1 MMNPIK
7 TNKLL
12 DSLKSFEDRPAI
24 LVKIHNKPTII
35 MSIKEFFL
43 RDYLDSKNIYGEIKN
58 LKTNIN
64 ECDQD
69 DFEENSGSFI
79 SV

>member
-1 MMNPIK
+1 MNPVK
-7 TNKLL
+7 TNNLL

-24 LVKIHNKPTII
+24 LVKINDNPTII
-35 MSIKEFFL
+35 MSLRECFL
-43 RDYLDSKNIYGEIKN
+43 KDYLDSRNIYGDIKN
-58 LKTNIN
+58 LKTIIH
-64 ECDQD
+64 ECDED